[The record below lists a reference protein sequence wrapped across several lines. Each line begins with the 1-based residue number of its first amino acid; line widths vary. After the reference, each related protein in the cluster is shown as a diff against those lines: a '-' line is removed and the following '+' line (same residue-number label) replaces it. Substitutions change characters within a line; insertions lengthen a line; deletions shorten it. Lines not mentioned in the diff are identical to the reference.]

1 MTFADKI
8 LTLRKSKG
16 MTQEEL
22 AEKLNISR
30 QAISRWE
37 MGTAQPD
44 VENVLQISKLFS
56 VTTDYLIDDSWNAE
70 ETVRTENTYAKLNDK
85 KVKCSRWL
93 IIGFVLLLFAIAFL
107 IVSIDR
113 LSIAF
118 VAVSLGCVFAAC
130 IFFFLHFKNG

>member
-8 LTLRKSKG
+8 LALRKNNG

-22 AEKLNISR
+22 AEKLNVSR

-56 VTTDYLIDDSWNAE
+56 VTTDYLIDDSRNAE
-70 ETVRTENTYAKLNDK
+70 ETVRTENTNAKMEDK
-85 KVKCSRWL
+85 KVKYSGWL
-93 IIGFVLLLFAIAFL
+93 IIGFVLLLFAVFFL
-107 IVSIDR
+107 IASIDR

-118 VAVSLGCVFAAC
+118 VAASLGCVFAAC
-130 IFFFLHFKNG
+130 IFFFLRFKNG